1 MRFLFDDDSFS
12 FETLRTAGFALY
24 GGADLGDVLVTA
36 KSRPE
41 RCEHGPVPDVAAD
54 RAVVQRF
61 VPVILFGGWPGRR
74 GAGCG
79 S

>member
-36 KSRPE
+36 KSSSSWR
-41 RCEHGPVPDVAAD
+41 EHGPVPDVAAAS
-54 RAVVQRF
+54 AVVRRF
-61 VPVILFGGWPGRR
+61 VAVILFGGWLGRR